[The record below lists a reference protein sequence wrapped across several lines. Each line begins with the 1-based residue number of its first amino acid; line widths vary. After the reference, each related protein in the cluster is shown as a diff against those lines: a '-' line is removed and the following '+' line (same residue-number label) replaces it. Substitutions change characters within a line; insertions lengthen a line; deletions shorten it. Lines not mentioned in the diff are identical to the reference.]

1 MAFNTPLPLE
11 AWRNDFD
18 QKVRFT
24 TGTCPRMTFVQM
36 ALINHLNFNG
46 I

>member
-1 MAFNTPLPLE
+1 MAFNPPLPLE
-11 AWRNDFD
+11 ARRDDFD
-18 QKVRFT
+18 QKMRFA
-24 TGTCPRMTFVQM
+24 TGTCPGMAFVQM